1 MKVVCNSSVLI
12 SLSMIGQLELI
23 HQRFPAGVWREVV
36 EDGQGR
42 SGAQQVAAA
51 SWIEVSNVADS
62 ALVSLL
68 KANLDAGE
76 AEAIVLAKEQR
87 ADVVLLDEKDA
98 RVQAGKLGLSVLGT
112 VGILIWAKRAHLIP
126 NFRSLLDDLQ
136 RVGKF
141 RLSRPLYSRFAHFW
155 VGFEKWGKLT
165 A

>member
-1 MKVVCNSSVLI
+1 MKVACNSSVLI

-23 HQRFPAGVWREVV
+23 HQRFPAGILIPAAVWQEVV

-51 SWIEVSNVADS
+51 SWIEVIHVADS
-62 ALVSLL
+62 AWVSLL

-87 ADVVLLDEKDA
+87 ADVILLDEKDA
-98 RVQAGKLGLSVLGT
+98 RALAGKLGLSVLGT

-126 NFRSLLDDLQ
+126 SLRLQLDELQ
-136 RVGKF
+136 RAGKF
-141 RLSRPLYSRFAHFW
+141 RLSRPLYLEALKAA
-155 VGFEKWGKLT
+155 GE
-165 A
+165 